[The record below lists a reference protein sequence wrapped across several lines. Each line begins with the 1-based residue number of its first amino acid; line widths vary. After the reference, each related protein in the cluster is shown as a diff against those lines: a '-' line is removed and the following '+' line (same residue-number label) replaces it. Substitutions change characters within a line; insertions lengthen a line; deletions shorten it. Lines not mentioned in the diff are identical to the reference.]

1 MVCDEW
7 ICFKMEKNTAVNL
20 DDKIIISENE
30 VPPKDRNKSIKSITC
45 VFIKKHIYSYSTGD

>member
-1 MVCDEW
+1 
-7 ICFKMEKNTAVNL
+7 MEKNTAVNL